1 MYYVI
6 FKEKRVRVG
15 FTKEIPA
22 ESNAKYNLL
31 WLKVMDSFNLFCFF
45 TSEETL
51 A

>member
-6 FKEKRVRVG
+6 FKKKRVRVG
-15 FTKEIPA
+15 FAKEIPV

-31 WLKVMDSFNLFCFF
+31 WPKVMDNFDLFFF